1 MKIGGNPLSPP
12 TVKAPEVAT
21 ATEASKAPAEAQ
33 AQHGVPTDTFE
44 AVPKSRLG
52 SLLNPPPAGGTG
64 VAPEQAAKE
73 LEQPAKELES
83 KDRMGNFEIQRLMS
97 TYNQAE
103 TLASSVQK
111 KLDDTV
117 AGQQQKIG

>member
-1 MKIGGNPLSPP
+1 MPGPPLR
-12 TVKAPEVAT
+12 A
-21 ATEASKAPAEAQ
+21 
-33 AQHGVPTDTFE
+33 
-44 AVPKSRLG
+44 
-52 SLLNPPPAGGTG
+52 
-64 VAPEQAAKE
+64 APEQAAEE